1 MEYKDRDIQM
11 INIIN
16 TWKNKID
23 INSINIKISLI
34 IDSIRYIILNKCQI
48 IHLISYLIKLI
59 QIYIKIKN
67 IKKICKDSNN
77 NFNQNKILTN
87 FNQVKIFNQIIRI
100 QINFKILTRDYIF
113 PKDNLFHRMLDF
125 NKVYKSLMVNITS
138 QINDNIIKFICL
150 KFN

>member
-48 IHLISYLIKLI
+48 IHLIRYLIKLI
-59 QIYIKIKN
+59 QIYIKISN
-67 IKKICKDSNN
+67 IKKICKGSNN
-77 NFNQNKILTN
+77 NFNQNKILNN